1 MKILFIHKDTVVKP
15 LGIMYLAAALKKDGH
30 EVRVT
35 PTSPRGEFI
44 TFKPDLVGYSV
55 MTGSQNQFFEIDR
68 ELQKEGKHPTIW
80 GGPHPTFFPEMETDG
95 VIFRGECEESL
106 PVFLKCGIMD
116 EIGYIENI
124 DSLEWPDR
132 SVIPHGKVEY
142 FITSRGCPFDCSYCV
157 DGETLILKEDMS
169 SVKMKDIQVGEKIIG
184 IKQDAGLR
192 CKVVSSTVLKKWT
205 TKKRVFEI
213 ELDDGKKVRCSEDHR
228 WLTHRGW
235 KYTTGTEN
243 GENQRPFLT
252 TNNFMRILGD
262 LQLTPEETDDYRMGY
277 LSGMIRGDGHLKKHG
292 PYDLPSGN
300 GKYYSNQFRL
310 CLKDKEPLKRTK
322 EFLSYFGINTYSF
335 KFTESMNGIRKTT
348 KKDYDK
354 IIELISWKETD
365 EYKRGFLAGIY
376 DAEGG
381 FSEQC
386 LRISNTDQIIIEQT
400 KSSFRKFNF
409 NFFHEQHDNKA
420 DVIRLIGGRSEFV
433 RFWQLTDPCT
443 PRKRTLI
450 NAKVTHNS
458 KIKSIKDLGYE
469 DVLYDIET
477 TSENF
482 IANGMIAHNCFN
494 QKWSELH
501 GKKRVRFRDVA
512 DVVAEVKTVNP
523 EFVHFQDDSFGIQ
536 GDWLANFAKIYPKIP
551 FHCHLRP
558 NTVTERMIRL
568 LKESGVY
575 SVRVGFETASQ
586 SLRNDVL
593 NRGISFEQTD
603 YCIEL
608 LKKYEI
614 PFMIQ
619 NMIGIPGGKIQDD
632 LETMKA
638 NIKWEPDYA
647 WCSIYQPYP
656 GTELERKCREW
667 NLYDGKELSPSFFD
681 QTHLNFDDRYKE
693 QLRVLQKIFG
703 AMVNG
708 KYSNQLAD
716 VFTNYKLEAE
726 NRLFGFDLEG

>member
-1 MKILFIHKDTVVKP
+1 VKILFIHKDTVVKP

-35 PTSPRGEFI
+35 STSPRGEFI

-142 FITSRGCPFDCSYCV
+142 FITSRGCPFDCSYC
-157 DGETLILKEDMS
+157 
-169 SVKMKDIQVGEKIIG
+169 
-184 IKQDAGLR
+184 
-192 CKVVSSTVLKKWT
+192 
-205 TKKRVFEI
+205 
-213 ELDDGKKVRCSEDHR
+213 
-228 WLTHRGW
+228 
-235 KYTTGTEN
+235 
-243 GENQRPFLT
+243 
-252 TNNFMRILGD
+252 
-262 LQLTPEETDDYRMGY
+262 
-277 LSGMIRGDGHLKKHG
+277 
-292 PYDLPSGN
+292 
-300 GKYYSNQFRL
+300 
-310 CLKDKEPLKRTK
+310 
-322 EFLSYFGINTYSF
+322 
-335 KFTESMNGIRKTT
+335 
-348 KKDYDK
+348 
-354 IIELISWKETD
+354 
-365 EYKRGFLAGIY
+365 
-376 DAEGG
+376 
-381 FSEQC
+381 
-386 LRISNTDQIIIEQT
+386 
-400 KSSFRKFNF
+400 
-409 NFFHEQHDNKA
+409 
-420 DVIRLIGGRSEFV
+420 
-433 RFWQLTDPCT
+433 
-443 PRKRTLI
+443 
-450 NAKVTHNS
+450 
-458 KIKSIKDLGYE
+458 
-469 DVLYDIET
+469 
-477 TSENF
+477 
-482 IANGMIAHNCFN
+482 FN

-536 GDWLANFAKIYPKIP
+536 GDWLANFAKTYPKIP